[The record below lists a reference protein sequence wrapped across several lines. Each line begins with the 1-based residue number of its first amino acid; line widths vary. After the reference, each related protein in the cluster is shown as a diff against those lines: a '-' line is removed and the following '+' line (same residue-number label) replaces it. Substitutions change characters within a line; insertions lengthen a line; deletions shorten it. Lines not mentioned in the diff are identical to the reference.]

1 MNDLEVR
8 EYLGNGITF
17 KNIKGQIYADA
28 TEMAKCFNGGLMK
41 LANWKRSDKTKE
53 LIAELSE
60 INDMQN
66 LHIEL
71 IISDRGGV
79 DSGGTFIHESLVI
92 DFAQYL
98 NIKFK
103 VWCNLQITTLIRDG
117 FVSIKPKSEE
127 SMLLELFP
135 NTDSNLILLTANTI
149 RDNKKLTIKIK
160 EDEPKVNFADRITN
174 SSDAIDIGSF
184 VKVLHDE
191 NIKIGRNKFFDWL
204 RVNKYL
210 MSNNIPYQKYIDN
223 GYFKVIETVKKTVY
237 GDKLFPKTLITGK
250 AQLVVVEK
258 LRLELGDK

>member
-1 MNDLEVR
+1 MNDLVIR

-17 KNIKGQIYADA
+17 KDVNGQIYANA
-28 TEMAKCFNGGLMK
+28 TEMAKCFPNKNLSTWINSKGTEEYIEAMCIE
-41 LANWKRSDKTKE
+41 NNQTKDFY
-53 LIAELSE
+53 L
-60 INDMQN
+60 DVKQ
-66 LHIEL
+66 
-71 IISDRGGV
+71 GGV
-79 DSGGTFIHESLVI
+79 GHGTWIHETLCL
-92 DFAQYL
+92 DLARWL
-98 NIKFK
+98 NTSFRI
-103 VWCNLQITTLIRDG
+103 WCDKQISTLIREG
-117 FVSIKPKSEE
+117 SVSIKPKSEE

-135 NTDSNLILLTANTI
+135 NTDNNLILLTANTI

-250 AQLVVVEK
+250 AQLVVAEK